1 MKLSLIL
8 FFGFLSKA
16 LFSQEVLEFDAPL
29 AEIQMEY
36 LDLVS
41 LDTKD
46 QLFASNTS
54 GDIYL
59 FDQKGKRVNVFSPTR
74 QARLQQLEASW
85 TVNIFGF
92 SADVQEYR
100 VLDRFLNPIA
110 ENSFQLNDI
119 TLPKAATLGN
129 NNVVWVWDESDLSL
143 KSLDYLRNVVL
154 QSQPLNLILDSE
166 DLRVSEIRE
175 FKNRLFMN
183 VPESGIYI
191 FDNQGNFLK
200 KVNLNI
206 DQRICFYREALF
218 WVEGHHLKMYSLRS
232 QAIFDM
238 GTLPAK
244 DIQYLQIG
252 QENMVFV
259 KKNLMLVY
267 PIPEGLRQLR

>member
-29 AEIQMEY
+29 AEIPMEY

>member
-16 LFSQEVLEFDAPL
+16 IYSQDTLIFEAPM
-29 AEIQMEY
+29 AEIPVEF

-46 QLFASNTS
+46 QIYASNTS

-59 FDQKGKRVNVFSPTR
+59 FDQKGKQTNVYSPTR
-74 QARLQQLEASW
+74 QARLNQLEASW

-92 SADVQEYR
+92 SPDLQEYR

-110 ENSFQLNDI
+110 ENNFQLDEV

-129 NNVVWVWDESDLSL
+129 NNVIWVWDESDLSL
-143 KSLDYLRNVVL
+143 KTLDYLRNLVL

-166 DLRVSEIRE
+166 DLKVSEIRE

-183 VPESGIYI
+183 VPDSGIFI

-200 KVNLNI
+200 KVTLKI
-206 DQRICFYREALF
+206 DQRMCFYKESLF
-218 WVEGHHLKMYSLRS
+218 WVDDRNLKMYSLQS
-232 QAIFDM
+232 QAIFDL
-238 GTLPAK
+238 GTLPSK
-244 DIQYLQIG
+244 DVQYLQIG
-252 QENMVFV
+252 QEHIVLV
-259 KKNLMLVY
+259 KKNLISIY
-267 PIPEGLRQLR
+267 PLPEGLRQMK